1 MVSWSKAERKVG
13 GFIKELDTDDL
24 YDQLDNMRTYLK
36 ELTGAFGKIAN
47 RQWGRA
53 RELAVDTAHDTEDLM
68 KRNLAAWVPILA
80 VGLGAFIGYM
90 IRRSSGRIQLIASIS
105 RRWCRARDQSGN
117 A

>member
-1 MVSWSKAERKVG
+1 MVSWSKAERKAG

-68 KRNLAAWVPILA
+68 KGNLAASLILA
-80 VGLGAFIGYM
+80 LGLGVFIGYM
-90 IRRSSGRIQLIASIS
+90 IRRSSE
-105 RRWCRARDQSGN
+105 
-117 A
+117 